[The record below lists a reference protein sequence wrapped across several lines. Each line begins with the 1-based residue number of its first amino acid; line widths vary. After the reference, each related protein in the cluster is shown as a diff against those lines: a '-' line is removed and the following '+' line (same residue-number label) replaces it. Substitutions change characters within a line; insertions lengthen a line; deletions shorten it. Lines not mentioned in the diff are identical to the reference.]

1 MSGIITQ
8 EPREYRVADL
18 VEVHHDKQEREP
30 KENAANNRAHPCEPY
45 CVGMAGIQIVRG
57 SIKDLDDLVPLFDD
71 YRQFYGQRSDLTV
84 ARVFLGDRIERDES
98 VVYLAYTGPREA
110 AGFTQLYP
118 SFSSVSL
125 KPLWILNDLYVRSDV
140 RRGGVGRALLE
151 RARQHALETGAKGL
165 VLSTGVMNKPAQ
177 TLYESCGWR
186 RDDEFSQ
193 YHLFF

>member
-1 MSGIITQ
+1 
-8 EPREYRVADL
+8 
-18 VEVHHDKQEREP
+18 
-30 KENAANNRAHPCEPY
+30 
-45 CVGMAGIQIVRG
+45 MAGIQIVRA
-57 SIKDLDDLVPLFDD
+57 SIKDLDDLAPLFDG

-84 ARVFLGDRIERDES
+84 ARIFLGDRIERDES

-125 KPLWILNDLYVRSDV
+125 KRLWILNDLFVRSDV

-151 RARQHALETGAKGL
+151 RARQHAVETGAKGL

-177 TLYESCGWR
+177 TLYESCGWL
-186 RDDEFSQ
+186 RDDEFFQ